1 MAEQPQEKKDQQQE
15 KKDQTQE
22 KKEQPP
28 EKKIYFKFLPKEEVF
43 HFLES
48 FKKALTE
55 IPKSDEKKNFEF
67 EIKGTRDELKGI
79 ISETH
84 CMEKGKFKDFFDM
97 AQPHIQ
103 KALCIFSISFNAND
117 EASVE
122 PLKKLFEK
130 MKPLLFEIRPLKK
143 HPENYE
149 INFRNNGTKIFIDFT
164 SVQGEFIKPITELG
178 LDISEYQKLDCYFK
192 TGFCPDD
199 FFNLPIEELSL
210 KVIQFALKL
219 KSEST
224 GMRHIIT
231 ACIQA
236 LKGIKLTNAIFQKKL
251 EEHIEKLNMLNAF
264 VSFVF
269 SFEFDGKELC
279 GQGLKV
285 ASETLLK
292 GADFNKILEDTR
304 EKVIALGKNILRPLL
319 EQYGLVDAV
328 KAANID
334 ETTIILGFPQYQNG
348 LIQNIKLPGFSKAFV
363 TKIFS

>member
-67 EIKGTRDELKGI
+67 EIKGTRDELNGI
-79 ISETH
+79 VSETH
-84 CMEKGKFKDFFDM
+84 CIEKGKFKEFFDM

-103 KALCIFSISFNAND
+103 KALGICSITFNAND
-117 EASVE
+117 DSSVNI
-122 PLKKLFEK
+122 LKELFEK
-130 MKPLLFEIRPLKK
+130 MKHLFLEIPFVKK

-149 INFRNNGTKIFIDFT
+149 LHFRNNGNKIFIDVT
-164 SVQGEFIKPITELG
+164 SVQGEFLKPITELG

-219 KSEST
+219 KSESI
-224 GMRHIIT
+224 GLRHIIT

-236 LKGIKLTNAIFQKKL
+236 LKGIKLANEKFQKIL

-292 GADFNKILEDTR
+292 GKDFNKLLEDTR
-304 EKVIALGKNILRPLL
+304 QKVIAMGQVFIKPIL
-319 EQYGLVDAV
+319 EENKLVDAV
-328 KAANID
+328 KAVNVD
-334 ETTIILGFPQYQNG
+334 EITIILGFPKHENG

-363 TKIFS
+363 TKIFG